1 MVENSTSNLLIMGSS
16 SGNADQSVEDS
27 LSLQIL
33 QVQ

>member
-1 MVENSTSNLLIMGSS
+1 MGSS

-27 LSLQIL
+27 LSLQIP